1 MAQETF
7 AFTSSALRSLR
18 LQRELLE
25 QEDRRRALAR
35 ESATRRFLPASPR
48 PPLTPPR
55 RPQYCRDPAVHNA
68 LYTGDL
74 LRVKSIFKDEAT
86 ANLIMETVSEEL
98 VWSPEQGLW
107 VLSPRRQQ
115 TSALRIAAARGYG
128 DCARHLLL
136 RGAEVDAV
144 VGGQA
149 PLHDSAAA
157 PRPDCAR
164 LLLAFGADPNVLSAE
179 GSAPLHLCTSP
190 DSLPCAELL
199 LAHGARVNLGTRDR
213 QATALHV
220 ASRRG
225 LVAHVELYLR
235 HGADPSRRTRQ
246 GETPLN
252 AACAAAE
259 RPEDA
264 GRYHRVAER
273 LLEAGADPGAA
284 GRKDH
289 TPLHHAC
296 GNGQPRL
303 VRLLLR
309 HGAEVTVPN
318 CAGYTPMDC
327 ALHAVEEYRHQRPE
341 ETIALLLDHGAGPVH
356 PKVGDLG
363 LGWGVQGC
371 VCVGGVPRGDISGG
385 RCSSSAAGTRRRWKW
400 CSTPTTASPRPRA
413 GWGPCPRSC
422 GRSTGISTPR
432 RRAWRD
438 DLAACSTSPAAPSGG
453 TWGPAATP
461 LSPSCPC
468 HPPCAATSSC
478 PSRGSSPERGPPPA
492 PHTHTPPNRVGGRR
506 GGGQQRCVCLP
517 CVCVSP
523 PPSPSVLV

>member
-1 MAQETF
+1 MAKETF

-25 QEDRRRALAR
+25 QEDRQRALAR
-35 ESATRRFLPASPR
+35 ESATRRFLPPSPR

-55 RPQYCRDPAVHNA
+55 RRQYCRDPAVHNA
-68 LYTGDL
+68 LYAGDL
-74 LRVKSIFKDEAT
+74 LRVKSIFKDETT

-115 TSALRIAAARGYG
+115 TSALRITAGRGYG

-144 VGGQA
+144 VGGRA

-179 GSAPLHLCTSP
+179 GSAPLHLCTAP

-213 QATALHV
+213 QLTALHV
-220 ASRRG
+220 AARQG

-235 HGADPSRRTRQ
+235 HGADPACRSHQ

-264 GRYHRVAER
+264 ERYYRVAER
-273 LLEAGADPGAA
+273 LLAAGADPRAA

-289 TPLHHAC
+289 TPLHNAC

-303 VRLLLR
+303 AQLLLR
-309 HGAEVTVPN
+309 HGADVTVPN

-341 ETIALLLDHGAGPVH
+341 ETIALLLDYGAGPVH
-356 PKVGDLG
+356 PKMLKFCCRHPPALEVVLNAYDRIPPAESWVGA
-363 LGWGVQGC
+363 
-371 VCVGGVPRGDISGG
+371 VPPELWEEHRDFYA
-385 RCSSSAAGTRRRWKW
+385 SAARM
-400 CSTPTTASPRPRA
+400 A
-413 GWGPCPRSC
+413 GQ
-422 GRSTGISTPR
+422 PR
-432 RRAWRD
+432 RLQH
-438 DLAACSTSPAAPSGG
+438 LARCAVRRHLGARCHAAVPKL
-453 TWGPAATP
+453 A
-461 LSPSCPC
+461 L
-468 HPPCAATSSC
+468 
-478 PSRGSSPERGPPPA
+478 PPA
-492 PHTHTPPNRVGGRR
+492 LRR
-506 GGGQQRCVCLP
+506 YLQLP
-517 CVCVSP
+517 LRGLIS
-523 PPSPSVLV
+523 